1 MAKTKKRSRKWKRL
15 GACIKALR
23 IEAGFTQ
30 EALSEEVDLP
40 DGSYVRK
47 IECGE
52 TKPSRERLI
61 RILALGCKVDSPA
74 TINFV
79 LDLACEPP
87 LSLPRIEEY
96 SLFGSSEEIPDY
108 LLKIKAAYE
117 ERPDKPGTRLI
128 FAPTYKTL
136 DLMATD
142 PALSEEIRMRLQKE
156 VWEGEEY
163 IKKAPFAIY
172 AYSDTGVTLVWNQ
185 EAERIFGWSAN
196 EIKGKQ
202 LPFSISDRRSGSEE
216 DKTAPFFTATP
227 LPTKDGRLI
236 QVGVISAAIWPPGKK
251 VHANIYVSLVLPNSN
266 KYASKT
272 TMNEEEIEPAVMECF
287 DQSVRCMR
295 FASTLVNLK
304 NWPFV
309 PDPTLPDI
317 AYLYP
322 SSMLAW
328 MVKACR

>member
-1 MAKTKKRSRKWKRL
+1 M

-23 IEAGFTQ
+23 KEAGFTQ
-30 EALSEEVDLP
+30 EALSEEADLT
-40 DGSYVRK
+40 DASYVRK

-52 TKPSRERLI
+52 TKPSRDRLI
-61 RILALGCKVDSPA
+61 RILTLGCKVDSPA
-74 TINFV
+74 IINFV

-96 SLFGSSEEIPDY
+96 SLTGSSDQIPDY
-108 LLKIKAAYE
+108 LPKIKATYE
-117 ERPDKPGTRLI
+117 EQPDKPGTRLI

-136 DLMATD
+136 NLMATD

-172 AYSDTGVTLVWNQ
+172 AYSDTGVVLVWNQ
-185 EAERIFGWSAN
+185 EAERIYGWSAS

-202 LPFSISDRRSGSEE
+202 LPFPISDRRSGSGE
-216 DKTAPFFTATP
+216 DETDLSFTATR
-227 LPTKDGRLI
+227 LPTKDGRRI
-236 QVGVISAAIWPPGKK
+236 QVGVISAAIWPLGKK

-266 KYASKT
+266 KYASRT
-272 TMNEEEIEPAVMECF
+272 TMNEEDIEPEIMEYF
-287 DQSVRCMR
+287 DQSIRCMR

-309 PDPTLPDI
+309 PDPTLPDL